1 MATSANASKYTKLS
15 RGQQLQSWGLLV
27 VLPTVGLRN
36 IQNQFSPKWPTD
48 VPYGHLDDS
57 ESSLRSTVLG
67 LAVLRF
73 GQGRSHRW
81 AACAWSRQ
89 GVGDFFALLFAF
101 RQR

>member
-1 MATSANASKYTKLS
+1 MGPVGRSTH
-15 RGQQLQSWGLLV
+15 R
-27 VLPTVGLRN
+27 GLRN
-36 IQNQFSPKWPTD
+36 IQYQFTPQWPTD
-48 VPYGHLDDS
+48 VPYGRMDDS
-57 ESSLRSTVLG
+57 ESSLSSTVLS

-81 AACAWSRQ
+81 AACARSRQ